1 MPQAS
6 AALNTS
12 KGVSTSSRK
21 GEPQHARLLGFQLV
35 VRLTALTLRHRK
47 LRARLCSKT
56 SSPLN
61 MIRQIIAALITLF
74 CFSAQGDALDRIRI
88 AVSNPN
94 MPNLT
99 VAVAQKKSFFKDE
112 NLEAEIIRMN
122 PNVAITALATGD
134 VDYCQLFG
142 AVVSGAIAGLPI
154 RIVAGFL
161 DNWPMTLIA
170 QPEYKSLKELKG
182 KTLGISSFGATPDVG
197 ARMMLKQVGLDP
209 EKDIKV
215 LALGSDAARLTALK
229 QRVVDVVVISP
240 PADAQMEKQ
249 GYKILARAYEL
260 FSFPYLGLATH
271 SKKIK
276 EKPEEIRRTI
286 KATIRAN
293 RFIRENREEAVRILV
308 DWGKVER
315 DYAYASY
322 DALRNLFNADNNVPE
337 DGLKL
342 VIDQARRSAKVAR
355 EVTPAEVADL
365 TFLRDAQSELGI
377 KQR

>member
-1 MPQAS
+1 
-6 AALNTS
+6 
-12 KGVSTSSRK
+12 
-21 GEPQHARLLGFQLV
+21 
-35 VRLTALTLRHRK
+35 
-47 LRARLCSKT
+47 LRARTWLA
-56 SSPLN
+56 LV
-61 MIRQIIAALITLF
+61 AALGCSTP
-74 CFSAQGDALDRIRI
+74 AGAVDRIRI

-99 VAVAQKKSFFKDE
+99 VAAARARGFFKDE

-142 AVVSGAIAGLPI
+142 AVVGGAIAGLPV

-170 QPEYKSLKELKG
+170 QPEYKTLKDLKG

-197 ARMMLKQVGLDP
+197 ARLMLKQAGVDP
-209 EKDIKV
+209 EKDIKI

-229 QRVVDVVVISP
+229 QRIVDVVVISP

-249 GYKILARAYEL
+249 GYRILARAYEL
-260 FSFPYLGLATH
+260 FSFPYLGLGTH
-271 SKKIK
+271 LRKIK
-276 EKPEEIRRTI
+276 EKPDEIRRVI

-293 RFIRENREEAVRILV
+293 RFIRDDRDEAVRALIA
-308 DWGKVER
+308 WGKVER
-315 DYAYASY
+315 EFAYASY
-322 DALRNLFNADNNVPE
+322 DALRNLFNADGSVPE

-342 VIDQARRSAKVAR
+342 VIDQARRSAKVGRDVA
-355 EVTPAEVADL
+355 PGEVADF
-365 TFLRDAQSELGI
+365 TFLRQAQTELGI
-377 KQR
+377 KGR

>member
-1 MPQAS
+1 MKF
-6 AALNTS
+6 LVT
-12 KGVSTSSRK
+12 
-21 GEPQHARLLGFQLV
+21 LV
-35 VRLTALTLRHRK
+35 V
-47 LRARLCSKT
+47 
-56 SSPLN
+56 
-61 MIRQIIAALITLF
+61 LIFLG
-74 CFSAQGDALDRIRI
+74 SHAQALDKVRI

-99 VAVAQKKSFFKDE
+99 VAVAQKKGFFKDE
-112 NLEAEIIRMN
+112 NIDAEIIRMN
-122 PNVAITALATGD
+122 PNVAITALANGD

-142 AVVSGAIAGLPI
+142 AVVGGAIAGLPV

-170 QPEYKSLKELKG
+170 QPEYKALKDLKG

-197 ARMMLKQVGLDP
+197 ARLMLKQAGLDP

-260 FSFPYLGLATH
+260 FNFPYLGLGTH
-271 SKKIK
+271 TRKIK
-276 EKPEEIRRTI
+276 EKPEEIRRAI

-293 RFIRENREEAVRILV
+293 RFIRDNREETVRTLV
-308 DWGKVER
+308 DWGKIER

-322 DALRNLFNADNNVPE
+322 DALRNLFNADGGVPE

-342 VIDQARRSAKVAR
+342 VIDQARRNAKVAR
-355 EVTPAEVADL
+355 EVVSTEVADL
-365 TFLRDAQSELGI
+365 TFLREAQSELGI
-377 KQR
+377 KRR

>member
-1 MPQAS
+1 MKF
-6 AALNTS
+6 LVT
-12 KGVSTSSRK
+12 
-21 GEPQHARLLGFQLV
+21 LV
-35 VRLTALTLRHRK
+35 V
-47 LRARLCSKT
+47 
-56 SSPLN
+56 
-61 MIRQIIAALITLF
+61 LIFLG
-74 CFSAQGDALDRIRI
+74 SHAQALDKVRI

-99 VAVAQKKSFFKDE
+99 VAVAQKKGFFKDE
-112 NLEAEIIRMN
+112 NIDAEIIRMN
-122 PNVAITALATGD
+122 PNVAITALANGD

-142 AVVSGAIAGLPI
+142 AVVGGAIAGLPV

-170 QPEYKSLKELKG
+170 QPEYKALKDLKG

-197 ARMMLKQVGLDP
+197 ARLMLKQAGLDP

-260 FSFPYLGLATH
+260 FNFPYLGLGTH
-271 SKKIK
+271 TRKIK
-276 EKPEEIRRTI
+276 EKPEEIRRAI

-293 RFIRENREEAVRILV
+293 RFIRDNREDAVRTLV
-308 DWGKVER
+308 DWGKIER

-322 DALRNLFNADNNVPE
+322 DALRNLFNADGGVPE

-342 VIDQARRSAKVAR
+342 VIDQARRNAKVAR
-355 EVTPAEVADL
+355 EVVSTEVADL
-365 TFLRDAQSELGI
+365 TFLREAQSELGI
-377 KQR
+377 KRR

>member
-1 MPQAS
+1 MKF
-6 AALNTS
+6 LVT
-12 KGVSTSSRK
+12 
-21 GEPQHARLLGFQLV
+21 LV
-35 VRLTALTLRHRK
+35 V
-47 LRARLCSKT
+47 
-56 SSPLN
+56 
-61 MIRQIIAALITLF
+61 LIFLG
-74 CFSAQGDALDRIRI
+74 SHAQALDKVRI

-99 VAVAQKKSFFKDE
+99 VAVAQKKGFFKDE
-112 NLEAEIIRMN
+112 NIDAEIIRMN
-122 PNVAITALATGD
+122 PNVAITALANGD

-142 AVVSGAIAGLPI
+142 AVVGGAIAGLPV

-170 QPEYKSLKELKG
+170 QPEYKALKDLKG

-197 ARMMLKQVGLDP
+197 ARLMLKQAGLDP

-260 FSFPYLGLATH
+260 FNFPYLGLGTH
-271 SKKIK
+271 TRKIK
-276 EKPEEIRRTI
+276 EKPEEIRRAI

-293 RFIRENREEAVRILV
+293 RFIRDNREEAVRTLV
-308 DWGKVER
+308 DWGKIEWH
-315 DYAYASY
+315 YAYASY
-322 DALRNLFNADNNVPE
+322 DALRNLFNADGGVPE

-342 VIDQARRSAKVAR
+342 VIDQARRNAKVAR
-355 EVTPAEVADL
+355 EVVSTEVADL
-365 TFLRDAQSELGI
+365 TFLREAQSELGI
-377 KQR
+377 KRR